1 MKFLPL
7 ILKNA
12 FRKKTRTLL
21 TIGSIVLP
29 LLVICVMGTFL
40 RALDRPDPAATRG
53 MFRLVTRHKVSL
65 SNFLP
70 HAYLDKIRRFPG
82 VVAATELDWFG
93 GKYGDGS
100 AKTIFSRFAV
110 EPEAFFQVFDD
121 AVIQSGSPADWY
133 ADRAGCIV
141 GANLAEKLH
150 LKVGDKV
157 VLLGDIWPVTLE
169 LNVRAIYQLPD
180 GNAASLHFNRKY
192 LEEASPRFGSTL
204 GMVWIKARDGKAA
217 TALIDTIDGMF
228 ENSPYPTKTE
238 TEKAFQM
245 SFMSLVGNVKLLVTS
260 IGVIIVAVILLIAAN
275 TMAMAARERVTEI
288 AVLRTLGY
296 QRGTILGL
304 ILGESVLVAVF
315 GGLLGIAV
323 FSLIEPAIK
332 RGIMTTP
339 LGTFASG
346 FNLDPG
352 ILLLAFLLA
361 VGVGLLA
368 GVVPAIRSAQ
378 RSITDGLRQVA

>member
-12 FRKKTRTLL
+12 FRKRTRTLL

-29 LLVICVMGTFL
+29 LLVICLMATFL
-40 RALDRPDPAATRG
+40 RALDRPDPATTRG

-70 HAYLDKIRRFPG
+70 RAYLGKIRQLPG

-100 AKTIFSRFAV
+100 AKTMFPRFAV
-110 EPEAFFQVFDD
+110 EPEAFLQVFDD
-121 AVIQSGSPADWY
+121 LTILQGSAADWR

-141 GANLAEKLH
+141 GKNLADKFGW
-150 LKVGDKV
+150 KIGDKI

-180 GNAASLHFNRKY
+180 GNAATLHFNKAY
-192 LEEASPRFGSTL
+192 LEEARPRFGTL
-204 GMVWIKARDGKAA
+204 VGMVWLKARDGAAA
-217 TALIDTIDGMF
+217 TSLLDTIDGLF
-228 ENSPYPTKTE
+228 ENSSAPTKTE

-245 SFMSLVGNVKLLVTS
+245 SFLSLVGNVKLLVTS

-296 QRGTILGL
+296 QKGTILGL
-304 ILGESVLVAVF
+304 ILGESVLVGVL
-315 GGLLGIAV
+315 GGLFGVGV
-323 FSLIEPAIK
+323 FTLLVPSLKRSLIA
-332 RGIMTTP
+332 TP
-339 LGTFASG
+339 LGAFASG
-346 FNLDPG
+346 FGIYPG
-352 ILLLAFLLA
+352 ILLLAFFLA
-361 VGVGLLA
+361 VGAGLLA
-368 GVVPAIRSAQ
+368 GVVPAIRSAR

>member
-70 HAYLDKIRRFPG
+70 HAYLDKIRQLPG

-100 AKTIFSRFAV
+100 AKTSFSRFAV

-121 AVIQSGSPADWY
+121 AVILSGSRADWY
-133 ADRAGCIV
+133 VDRAGCIV
-141 GANLAEKLH
+141 GKNVADKFGW
-150 LKVGDKV
+150 KTGDKI
-157 VLLGDIWPVTLE
+157 VLRGDIWPVTLE

-192 LEEASPRFGSTL
+192 LEEASPQFGSTL
-204 GMVWIKARDGKAA
+204 GMVWTKARDAKAA
-217 TALIDTIDGMF
+217 TSLIDTIDGMF
-228 ENSPYPTKTE
+228 ENSSYPTKTE

-245 SFMSLVGNVKLLVTS
+245 SFMSLIGNVKLLVTS
-260 IGVIIVAVILLIAAN
+260 IGVIIVFVILLIAAN

-288 AVLRTLGY
+288 AVMRTLGY
-296 QRGTILGL
+296 QKGTILGL
-304 ILGESVLVAVF
+304 ILGESVLVGVF
-315 GGLLGIAV
+315 GGLFGIAV
-323 FSLIEPAIK
+323 FTLIEPTIK
-332 RGIMTTP
+332 RGLMTTP
-339 LGTFASG
+339 LGTFAAG
-346 FNLDPG
+346 FSLYPG
-352 ILLLAFLLA
+352 ILLFAFLVA
-361 VGVGLLA
+361 VGAGLLA

-378 RSITDGLRQVA
+378 RSIVDGLRQVA